1 MAAEPEPSALN
12 VPVAWV
18 ELQPELPEFG
28 GLSGLEVEGPDHL
41 VAASDRG
48 WIMRIAKRAPHRVT
62 GFQALGGLPRQ
73 YHLRDVESLRRAPD
87 GGWWVAFEG
96 ANRIAWHRPGW
107 AGLLQPPKRV
117 LLRTAFPGVS
127 GNRGLESVAALPD
140 GRGLAILEQTG
151 NAPAL
156 LFDADGR
163 VLRRLAYRTAIPP
176 VDALALP
183 DGGLLILTR
192 RLAWPLPLTFVT
204 RLEYAAPGWD
214 EGEGFESRPLFR
226 LNTVLPA
233 ENYEGLAAE
242 PLASGGWRIWLVSDD
257 NQLFLQSTILA
268 WLDLPTECFA
278 ATATCRLQA
287 AATERPPPAPM
298 PRSRPN
304 PSPQ

>member
-1 MAAEPEPSALN
+1 
-12 VPVAWV
+12 VPVEWV
-18 ELQPELPEFG
+18 ELTPKLRQFG

-41 VAASDRG
+41 LAASDRG
-48 WIMRIAKRAPHRVT
+48 WVMRIAKRSPHAVT

-73 YHLRDVESLRRAPD
+73 YHLRDVESLRLAPD

-107 AGLLQPPKRV
+107 EGLLHPPRR
-117 LLRTAFPGVS
+117 LMLRSAFPGAS

-151 NAPAL
+151 NAPAV
-156 LFDADGR
+156 LFDTDGR
-163 VLRRLAYRTAIPP
+163 AALRRLAYRTTMPA
-176 VDALALP
+176 VDALALQ

-192 RLAWPLPLTFVT
+192 QLSWPLPPSFVT

-226 LNTVLPA
+226 LNTVLPP
-233 ENYEGLAAE
+233 ENYEGLAGE
-242 PLASGGWRIWLVSDD
+242 SLEGGGWRIWLISDD
-257 NQLFLQSTILA
+257 NQLFLQDTILA
-268 WLDLPTECFA
+268 WLDLPAKCLNP
-278 ATATCRLQA
+278 ATNCRLQA
-287 AATERPPPAPM
+287 TAKDSPRPAPK
-298 PRSRPN
+298 PQSRPN